1 MAKRTKF
8 IIALCGLIAGIII
21 GVLWVTF
28 NQQDFISEDEAR
40 AVVTERYGGSV
51 ESVSLSDDDRYFII
65 NLKGSSATHSIT
77 VDREDSSVK
86 GIKTVTQNEDT
97 ENSSKETVSEDTGK
111 NTEKNNEQSGEETD
125 NNNEAADTAESEQE
139 KTVLTVEEAADIAAG
154 EVGGE
159 NVYSTWSGEGDA
171 REYYILQLV
180 NDDDEGALVSINGI
194 TGNVDKVIWLE
205 IDDDYE
211 EIEQLVYEATEY
223 AKLYDSRYIEYDDDY
238 FED

>member
-1 MAKRTKF
+1 MAKRTKLV
-8 IIALCGLIAGIII
+8 IALCGLFVGIVI

-40 AVVTERYGGSV
+40 AVVTERYGGAV

-86 GIKTVTQNEDT
+86 GIKTVAKSEDT
-97 ENSSKETVSEDTGK
+97 EN
-111 NTEKNNEQSGEETD
+111 TEKSTD
-125 NNNEAADTAESEQE
+125 NNNEKINKQSGKETENKTDEAADTVKEEQE
-139 KTVLTVEEAADIAAG
+139 KTILTVEEATDIATG
-154 EVGGE
+154 EVGGM
-159 NVYSTWSGEGDA
+159 NVYSTWSGESDA